1 MRDGKIAIEIDLKK
15 VGMIAAMAAATALAL
30 YAGMG
35 DTLLVII
42 PAGLACLIGKEE
54 QND

>member
-30 YAGMG
+30 SAGMG
-35 DTLLVII
+35 DTLLVSI
-42 PAGLACLIGKEE
+42 PAGLACLFGRE
-54 QND
+54 D